1 MYLTRSYVNWLV
13 NIMDKIGN
21 VTSTKKIIDENKFYI
36 KKKFGQNFL
45 TDQNILQNIV
55 SVGELTKE
63 DDVIEIGPGLGALTE
78 IIASKCNRLLCYEID
93 SDLIPILKKNLSEFN
108 NVSII
113 NNDVLKC
120 DVNKDIDNYFPGSKR
135 VVLISNLPYYI
146 TTPIILGLLEATSK
160 INRYVM
166 MMQEEVADRITSKPD
181 VKDYNALSIAVQY
194 RAVATKEIR
203 VPRTVF
209 VPAPNVDSAV
219 IKLDVYS
226 TPLYHPANEA
236 KFFKMV
242 RSAFAQRRKTLVN
255 NLSQAG
261 YKKDLIYSALE
272 SLKLDA
278 SIRSEAL
285 SVEDFVNLSNILG

>member
-1 MYLTRSYVNWLV
+1 MS
-13 NIMDKIGN
+13 KIGN
-21 VTSTKKIIDENKFYI
+21 ITSTKKIIDDNNFYI

-55 SVGELTKE
+55 GVAELTKD

-93 SDLIPILKKNLSEFN
+93 SDLIPILKNNLSEFN
-108 NVSII
+108 NFSII

-120 DVNKDIDNYFPGSKR
+120 DINRDIETYFPGSKR

-160 INRYVM
+160 IKRYVM

-194 RAVATKEIR
+194 RAVATKELR

-219 IKLDVYS
+219 IKLDLYDEPKYH
-226 TPLYHPANEA
+226 PLYE
-236 KFFKMV
+236 KKYFRMV
-242 RSAFAQRRKTLVN
+242 RGAFAQRRKTLVN
-255 NLSQAG
+255 NLSQLG
-261 YKKDLIYSALE
+261 YSKDNIYSALDE
-272 SLKLDA
+272 LKLDKA
-278 SIRSEAL
+278 IRSEAL
-285 SVEDFVNLSNILG
+285 SVEEFVNLSNILDKEK